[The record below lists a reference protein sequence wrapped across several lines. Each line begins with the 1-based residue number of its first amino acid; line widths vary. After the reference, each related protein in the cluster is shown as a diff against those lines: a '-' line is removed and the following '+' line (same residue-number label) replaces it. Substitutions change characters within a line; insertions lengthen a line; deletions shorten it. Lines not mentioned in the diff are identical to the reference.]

1 MNSTPRTQSA
11 WKEKVPSDKAWKGRT
26 GRSRE
31 ALAAEQDHAA
41 GGRHRRFVD
50 LGDGRLAR
58 ASVELKVLPN
68 TRRIRAYLRWSDH
81 GKSPAKYLGQVDRNT
96 RIENLIEAWEM
107 AWEKRLVCEQTL
119 PPGSWAASPAV
130 RASMRGN
137 RGRDTRPE
145 ILLRKLLH
153 SRGFRYRVSTKPLAG
168 VRRTADLVFS
178 GPRVAVFVD
187 GCFWHGCPEHYRPAA
202 TNSDFWREKIERNR
216 ERDLETN
223 RLLQEAGWRV
233 VRAWEHEDPED
244 VASRVG
250 DLVRR

>member
-1 MNSTPRTQSA
+1 
-11 WKEKVPSDKAWKGRT
+11 
-26 GRSRE
+26 
-31 ALAAEQDHAA
+31 
-41 GGRHRRFVD
+41 
-50 LGDGRLAR
+50 
-58 ASVELKVLPN
+58 
-68 TRRIRAYLRWSDH
+68 
-81 GKSPAKYLGQVDRNT
+81 
-96 RIENLIEAWEM
+96 
-107 AWEKRLVCEQTL
+107 
-119 PPGSWAASPAV
+119 
-130 RASMRGN
+130 MRGN